1 MPPAPRPA
9 SRIRQTHDAAP
20 QEPRGPRAA
29 STIRT
34 PPFATPHPTPRIAQ
48 THDAAPQEPSGPR
61 AASTIRTPPF
71 AIPHPAFRIAQ
82 THDAAPQEPR
92 GPATRIRNPPFATL
106 HPTFRIAQTHDAAP
120 QEPCGPATRIRNP
133 PFATPHPAFRIA
145 QTHDAAP
152 QEPCGPQPPGGG
164 GPQLALASFACTPQD
179 AAASYGRKPQQSA
192 TAKPDTSDADSIQP
206 SPRQASRRPLQKNIG
221 AGKSGTDACVFSNR
235 HSASSAPRPARK
247 ASRHVSSEPES
258 PTNDVPKDYASSAKR
273 L

>member
-71 AIPHPAFRIAQ
+71 AI
-82 THDAAPQEPR
+82 
-92 GPATRIRNPPFATL
+92 
-106 HPTFRIAQTHDAAP
+106 
-120 QEPCGPATRIRNP
+120 
-133 PFATPHPAFRIA
+133 PHPAFRIA